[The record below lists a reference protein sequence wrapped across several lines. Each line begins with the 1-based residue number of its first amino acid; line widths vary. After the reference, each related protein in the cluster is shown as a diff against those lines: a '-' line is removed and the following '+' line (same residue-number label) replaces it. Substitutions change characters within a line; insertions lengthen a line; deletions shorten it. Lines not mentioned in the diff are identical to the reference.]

1 MAPHWRRY
9 KSSHQQTLRTPRNAI
24 WHTLQ
29 RTRYGTPSAPA
40 VQEPPLLEVVVPGG
54 LSLQTKPCIDWSCP
68 RAKRAPGRRMQC
80 CPGMQ
85 PSCGTPSPPRLPLS
99 LQVGLQIL
107 PVDGNPHKSSAFICH
122 PDGVSDLASSYDGC
136 YVFTVGGN
144 DCTLMKWE
152 VNLK

>member
-1 MAPHWRRY
+1 MALRWRRY

-85 PSCGTPSPPRLPLS
+85 PSCGTPSSPRLPLS

-107 PVDGNPHKSSAFICH
+107 PVDGNPHKSSAFTCH

-144 DCTLMKWE
+144 DRTLMKWE